1 MTILELLQAARA
13 AEDHWRAV
21 NRQVLNTLDL
31 SPAGR
36 DARESAEA
44 ALRAALQAVGGA
56 LLRQASDPRFR
67 ATLEAALAG
76 PPPAAPVVAVAPVIP
91 SPTEIPTTAPQ
102 AEPTPPA
109 PVPPPALTVAA
120 PVAITAAVLQSLS
133 QEMSSGRAIARTPP
147 IPVGPPEPRLED
159 AVGALQEAL
168 TTLGEPLAADPT
180 AAVLSGEVTRI
191 CAYLH
196 ASLPIWAELAP
207 RANFVLT
214 GWMTARLR
222 HLQTL
227 SERLDLESAELP
239 LATGIRRLSA
249 HSKDTQP
256 GFIYGL
262 GLGHQPQHG
271 DWVADAAEWRAQL
284 VRVLAEAGPA
294 PVPVAAA
301 PLNPD
306 DAIRVL
312 TERVRTGLEA
322 TALSSELKAILKMGV
337 AATDKR
343 LVNLARPHV
352 DALDG
357 STLAPLRKAIRELV
371 EAESEAE
378 EGGEAARNA
387 LPTDWPL
394 FAETRDRVVVIVGGD
409 PRPERAARLQTA
421 FEFREVEWMEGNTTR
436 KVDSL
441 RERMK
446 SGTVDLVIV
455 LRAFNSHKVSDAI
468 FGVKSPVCT
477 AVLADG
483 YGVTQVRLGLERFLV
498 RAAA

>member
-1 MTILELLQAARA
+1 MNILELLQAARA

-36 DARESAEA
+36 EARTEAEEG
-44 ALRAALQAVGGA
+44 LRTALQALGA
-56 LLRQASDPRFR
+56 SLLRQAGDPRFR
-67 ATLEAALAG
+67 TAFEAALSG
-76 PPPAAPVVAVAPVIP
+76 PPPAPLA
-91 SPTEIPTTAPQ
+91 
-102 AEPTPPA
+102 PPA
-109 PVPPPALTVAA
+109 PTPVEPAAAPPTAAPEPAAPPTVAVAA
-120 PVAITAAVLQSLS
+120 PVAITATVLQNLS
-133 QEMSSGRAIARTPP
+133 HEMTSGRAIARTPP

-180 AAVLSGEVTRI
+180 ASVLSGEVTRI

-196 ASLPIWAELAP
+196 ASLPVWAELAP

-227 SERLDLESAELP
+227 AERLGLESAETP

-271 DWVADAAEWRAQL
+271 DWVADAAEWRTQL
-284 VRVLAEAGPA
+284 LRVLADAGPTQA
-294 PVPVAAA
+294 PAAA
-301 PLNPD
+301 VLNPD

-312 TERVRTGLEA
+312 TERVRAGLEA
-322 TALSSELKAILKMGV
+322 TALSAELKAILKMGV
-337 AATDKR
+337 PATDKR

-371 EAESEAE
+371 VAESEAE

-387 LPTDWPL
+387 LPVDWPL
-394 FAETRDRVVVIVGGD
+394 FPETRDRVVVIVGGD

-421 FEFREVEWMEGNTTR
+421 FGFREVEWMEGNTTR

-446 SGTVDLVIV
+446 SGTIDLVIV

-468 FGVKSPVCT
+468 FGVKSPVCL

>member
-1 MTILELLQAARA
+1 MNTLELLQAARA
-13 AEDHWRAV
+13 AEDHWRAAH
-21 NRQVLNTLDL
+21 RQVLNTLDL
-31 SPAGR
+31 SPEGR
-36 DARESAEA
+36 AARDEAEA
-44 ALRAALQAVGGA
+44 ALRTALQSLGTA
-56 LLRQASDPRFR
+56 LLRQSGDPRIR
-67 ATLEAALAG
+67 AALEAALSGVPLVAPAPPAPA
-76 PPPAAPVVAVAPVIP
+76 PPPEAAPPAPAIEPPLAAV
-91 SPTEIPTTAPQ
+91 
-102 AEPTPPA
+102 PPA
-109 PVPPPALTVAA
+109 PVTVAA
-120 PVAITAAVLQSLS
+120 PVAITAAVLENLS
-133 QEMSSGRAIARTPP
+133 HEMTSGRAIARTPP

-159 AVGALQEAL
+159 AVPALQDAL
-168 TTLGEPLAADPT
+168 TTFGEPLAPEPT
-180 AAVLSGEVTRI
+180 AVVLTAEVSRL
-191 CAYLH
+191 CGYLH
-196 ASLPIWAELAP
+196 ASLPVWADLAP

-227 SERLDLESAELP
+227 AERLCLDSAEAP

-271 DWVADAAEWRAQL
+271 DWVADAAEWRTQL
-284 VRVLAEAGPA
+284 VRVLAEAGP
-294 PVPVAAA
+294 VPTPAAA

-322 TALSSELKAILKMGV
+322 TSLSAELKAILKLGV

-357 STLAPLRKAIRELV
+357 STLAPLRKAIRDLV

-394 FAETRDRVVVIVGGD
+394 FAETRDRAVVIVGGD

-421 FEFREVEWMEGNTTR
+421 FGFREVEWMEGSTTR
-436 KVDSL
+436 KIDSL

-446 SGTVDLVIV
+446 SGSIDLVIV

-468 FGVKSPVCT
+468 FAVKSPVCT